1 MFGAGWWKHD
11 AEAAEKLLIKA
22 GFEKKD
28 DGWYFNGSKF
38 TLELSYLADT
48 EAQAGRGVQAA
59 YNQLQAFGLDC
70 TIVSKSSATWDVDGG
85 QGNYYLA
92 GYWPSG
98 GILKDFY
105 SAISGWDSRL
115 IKPLGETG
123 SGQGARWND
132 ETVDKILTELANTD
146 PTSDRSYQLHQEFLK
161 EAVKEMPAINFT
173 NGTKFVPTNS
183 TYWEGYPNSENA
195 YNGPWWWWSCFK
207 YMLPNIQPVQ
217 G

>member
-1 MFGAGWWKHD
+1 M
-11 AEAAEKLLIKA
+11 
-22 GFEKKD
+22 
-28 DGWYFNGSKF
+28 
-38 TLELSYLADT
+38 
-48 EAQAGRGVQAA
+48 
-59 YNQLQAFGLDC
+59 
-70 TIVSKSSATWDVDGG
+70 
-85 QGNYYLA
+85 
-92 GYWPSG
+92 
-98 GILKDFY
+98 KDFY

-132 ETVDKILTELANTD
+132 ETVDNILTELANTD

-161 EAVKEMPAINFT
+161 EAVKEMPAINFM

>member
-115 IKPLGETG
+115 
-123 SGQGARWND
+123 ARPVPVRALVG
-132 ETVDKILTELANTD
+132 TMRLLIRSSPSLRTPTRPATD
-146 PTSDRSYQLHQEFLK
+146 PMSCIR
-161 EAVKEMPAINFT
+161 
-173 NGTKFVPTNS
+173 NS
-183 TYWEGYPNSENA
+183 
-195 YNGPWWWWSCFK
+195 
-207 YMLPNIQPVQ
+207 
-217 G
+217 